1 MRNDTSEIIARF
13 SMEEKAQFFDDFVAR
28 CLGTGTFNIQKTEAE
43 VIFFHCY
50 LENLKRIKSKNSDL
64 QKNVQEKNTIS
75 DYVIS
80 FELGITQ
87 SKVRNLKEKEY
98 IIYKN
103 ENLQDIWKQSFLSLL
118 GNIKLNKKTNNIEVL
133 IPDNVLMMELRNF
146 AEELGLYDEI
156 TLNPKVFKC
165 PVASFI
171 KIYDRIEGNGKDS
184 YAILKKQL
192 EQSCQM
198 DDLPP
203 ESFLEALKK
212 TVGEHSL
219 DLIESLPLGNY
230 ARKIIS
236 FLIDCGK
243 FKKYQE

>member
-1 MRNDTSEIIARF
+1 M
-13 SMEEKAQFFDDFVAR
+13 
-28 CLGTGTFNIQKTEAE
+28 
-43 VIFFHCY
+43 
-50 LENLKRIKSKNSDL
+50 
-64 QKNVQEKNTIS
+64 
-75 DYVIS
+75 
-80 FELGITQ
+80 
-87 SKVRNLKEKEY
+87 
-98 IIYKN
+98 
-103 ENLQDIWKQSFLSLL
+103 
-118 GNIKLNKKTNNIEVL
+118 L

-156 TLNPKVFKC
+156 TLNHKVFKC

-212 TVGEHSL
+212 AVGEHSL